1 MALIRKLPLTFFW
14 CILIFVLCSVKM
26 NYIPAANLIHIHN
39 FDKLVHFLFFFILSL
54 LIVYETGK
62 QQNAHFPRIL
72 FSLLILGLGAFY
84 GGLIELL
91 QKYIF
96 TYRSADWYDFAA
108 DVSGALVAVLIAPFF
123 FKKRTEFTR

>member
-1 MALIRKLPLTFFW
+1 MSLIRKFPYSFFW
-14 CILIFVLCSVKM
+14 CILIFILTSVKM
-26 NYIPAANLIHIHN
+26 SYIPAANLIHIPN
-39 FDKLVHFLFFFILSL
+39 FDKLVHFLFFFVLSL
-54 LIVYETGK
+54 LLFYETGK
-62 QQNAHFPRIL
+62 QQNAHFPRIR
-72 FSLLILGLGAFY
+72 FGLLILGLGAFY

-123 FKKRTEFTR
+123 VRKRTEFTR